1 MINLWIKKERTNNV
15 DNQVYLSTTIS
26 TAFGVLSTLKKPYS
40 ANKKIVRKDLFVRTR
55 GNKVINKIK

>member
-26 TAFGVLSTLKKPYS
+26 TAFGVLSTLKNLTAP
-40 ANKKIVRKDLFVRTR
+40 
-55 GNKVINKIK
+55 IKRL